1 MPVIKIQVRNKVP
14 KVISQTPLPEGWKDP
29 RFVVCY
35 NGWDENTYT
44 IKWDLDKEWTKFEH
58 LTMHVT
64 FPDDT
69 STDVLFKG
77 NTCPLPP
84 IQSPGNTY
92 VGLYAGNIHST
103 TPAKLCAM
111 RSTLSKGG
119 FPPKTDAYLDV
130 LNELEGKL
138 DKNQGAENAGK
149 ALVVGDDGGVV
160 PGEAQGGGSDIS
172 GDDILSCLIDANM
185 LAAVTAD
192 GKVLTD
198 DSGKVLLM

>member
-14 KVISQTPLPEGWKDP
+14 KVINQTPLPEGWKDP
-29 RFVVCY
+29 RSVVCY

-149 ALVVGDDGGVV
+149 AMVVDAEGNVV
-160 PGEAQGGGSDIS
+160 SEAPADAVDAIGLLSDC
-172 GDDILSCLIDANM
+172 G
-185 LAAVTAD
+185 
-192 GKVLTD
+192 VLTPAYQD
-198 DSGKVLLM
+198 NTFFTSPSGEIYIV